1 MPSAIKHDAEL
12 SSKGLVTILVES
24 QGSDQTQME
33 AFLWKRFPQNRCFSS
48 VNTNVPIP
56 RSGGLPHA
64 AVIGVD
70 GTILWSGNPLGQPKQ
85 IEELITAELA
95 KVSKGFG
102 DTPTQK
108 KVRATLFGKDN
119 LAGGQA
125 LVDAL
130 PEGAERTLLQAEID
144 ARYATKKA
152 AIAALQEQGDWLQAQ
167 SAAKALLKSV
177 GAKAEWLAEV
187 QPLVAQFDTA
197 EAKAEMG
204 AAKKLDKV
212 FDMLRNKK
220 GDAAPKAVEAILK
233 DHKDTKVGARAQR
246 LLDALKTEVER

>member
-119 LAGGQA
+119 LSNKTFVGIGLQLFDAGMSYADVVGMVVQTELFAQLAGGRSNSAFVGHVYRNVVGTAPTPAEAAYYEGLLARGEFSQA
-125 LVDAL
+125 SL
-130 PEGAERTLLQAEID
+130 
-144 ARYATKKA
+144 
-152 AIAALQEQGDWLQAQ
+152 
-167 SAAKALLKSV
+167 ALL
-177 GAKAEWLAEV
+177 AC
-187 QPLVAQFDTA
+187 D
-197 EAKAEMG
+197 
-204 AAKKLDKV
+204 
-212 FDMLRNKK
+212 
-220 GDAAPKAVEAILK
+220 
-233 DHKDTKVGARAQR
+233 
-246 LLDALKTEVER
+246 TEVNALHIDLTGLAANGLLYLPVQG